1 MTSSSPPAKWRPL
14 ERLEEK
20 TREKNVLA
28 NPQLDRLLGRMDS
41 NPTGITTSAAQNG
54 TFVGLQR
61 DVDTQYMTGSKM
73 YEVLTALKRMA
84 WIVPLAYT
92 YLWTAAIFAMFP
104 PFYPGLATS
113 RGLEAW
119 KYGFVFSALKCG
131 MSLGSFSI
139 RKMMTWLSPT
149 KTYLLGQAGAL
160 LFCLCFGSLYWAPSA
175 NTLLWL
181 SLFTFSFGGIFLM
194 ILIVTMYAAANS
206 VCSSNPGV
214 LAGTMEAIYGIG
226 NMIGSVTGGALIDLW
241 AFPLPFYVVGVVQA
255 LSSPFVA
262 IYGIIPK
269 ERPQDSA
276 PKARIMQKI
285 EGAKFWFL
293 LTDPEFLVCAVSFAF
308 NWILMGFN
316 QTTLEPHLSQFQL
329 SSTHLGEIYMV
340 QSAGY
345 VIASVLSAIFCNMQK
360 ERSFLF
366 VCHVMAV
373 VAYLIV
379 GPIPFI
385 PISPNLWMA
394 GSAQLGIG
402 IATSAYFVCSSCLLN
417 TTALSRGCPD
427 NLQTTSF
434 VSSVTFGCAVL
445 CACITAPTAGY
456 VSGTYGYR
464 TASMVLFG
472 VLLAWT
478 PVVLILWL
486 RPSLLQGSKRF
497 RYPSQEN
504 YI

>member
-14 ERLEEK
+14 ECLEEK
-20 TREKNVLA
+20 TREKDVPA
-28 NPQLDRLLGRMDS
+28 DPQLDRLLGRMDR
-41 NPTGITTSAAQNG
+41 NPTGITTSAAQNV

-73 YEVLTALKRMA
+73 YEVLAALKRMA

-119 KYGFVFSALKCG
+119 KFGFVFSALKCG

-139 RKMMTWLSPT
+139 RKM
-149 KTYLLGQAGAL
+149 
-160 LFCLCFGSLYWAPSA
+160 
-175 NTLLWL
+175 
-181 SLFTFSFGGIFLM
+181 
-194 ILIVTMYAAANS
+194 
-206 VCSSNPGV
+206 
-214 LAGTMEAIYGIG
+214 GTMEAIYGIG

-241 AFPLPFYVVGVVQA
+241 AFPLPFFVVGVVQA

-293 LTDPEFLVCAVSFAF
+293 LTDPEFLVCAISFAF

-379 GPIPFI
+379 GPIPYI

-472 VLLAWT
+472 VLFAWT
-478 PVVLILWL
+478 PVLLILWL
-486 RPSLLQGSKRF
+486 RPSLLRGSKRF

-504 YI
+504 YM